1 MALVAADCNSLTSK
15 LEDMLVTVYCMR
27 THLRRHSFKRL
38 GHKLD
43 NGNIDDCV
51 EKLHSSVSLVTLYR
65 LTIAMQWWQLRWQY
79 NHGLKQFAVLLL
91 YLDKI
96 LNSSP
101 TIIIREHYSNRLDTC
116 YIGA

>member
-1 MALVAADCNSLTSK
+1 
-15 LEDMLVTVYCMR
+15 MLVTVLHED
-27 THLRRHSFKRL
+27 TPQKAKRL

-79 NHGLKQFAVLLL
+79 NHGLKQFAVLL